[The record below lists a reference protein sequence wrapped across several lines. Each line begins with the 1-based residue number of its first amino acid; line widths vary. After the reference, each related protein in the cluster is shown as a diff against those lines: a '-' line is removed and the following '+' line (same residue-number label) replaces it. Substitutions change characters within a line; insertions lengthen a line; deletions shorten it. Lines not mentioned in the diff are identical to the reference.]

1 METQLKNPWL
11 LNSPGYPNC
20 QYVSS
25 ADRMDIVR
33 HCADPDLLRAIV
45 AWPETQSTVKSAA
58 ERRLRVLAI
67 EQKGNPS

>member
-1 METQLKNPWL
+1 
-11 LNSPGYPNC
+11 
-20 QYVSS
+20 
-25 ADRMDIVR
+25 MDIVR